1 MQENF
6 VKIRQSM
13 IYDTRSKF
21 FHESKDQVVI
31 DWQDSSL
38 SHADVVAF
46 CLLFEAYAVS
56 YRVRDK
62 DGADVTSEYY

>member
-21 FHESKDQVVI
+21 FHESKDQVVM

-38 SHADVVAF
+38 SHADVVAIACF
-46 CLLFEAYAVS
+46 LKRMQSHTECGIRMEQ
-56 YRVRDK
+56 
-62 DGADVTSEYY
+62 T